1 MAPEDIAPLR
11 QTIYAL
17 ASGRGI
23 AGVAVIRLS
32 GPGSFAALAA
42 LTKNQPQA
50 EPRQMVRR
58 DLFDPES
65 GDLLDRAMAVRF
77 VAPASFT
84 GEDVVE
90 LFLHGGRAVIE
101 AVLQACGSITGLRM
115 AEPGEFTKRA
125 FLNGRLDL
133 LKAEALNDLVQAETA
148 AQRRQALG
156 QYDGRLGEVYNDWR
170 DRLIKLVAYVEA
182 EIDFTEE
189 DLPAELGQSVVLP
202 VLALKTEMD
211 QHLADGRRGER
222 LREGVSIAILGAPN
236 VGKSSLL
243 NALADRDVAIV
254 SEIAGT
260 TRDVIDVHLD
270 IGGYP
275 VIVAD
280 TAGLRKTADQI
291 EDEGIRRA
299 LARAETADLNILL
312 ADGPETAAS
321 WPQALEKIPAGD
333 IIRVVN
339 KSDLITGLEN
349 PAPLWEKAL
358 AISAKTGAGLD
369 ALLDVLEREIASRFD
384 RGEAVWLTRQRH
396 RELVASAADA
406 LTRAADGVDI
416 ELIAEDLRL
425 AIRDLGRITGR
436 VDVEDVLD
444 VIFAEFCIGK

>member
-1 MAPEDIAPLR
+1 MTPKEIAPLR

-17 ASGRGI
+17 ASGRGV

-32 GPGSFAALAA
+32 GPESFAALAA
-42 LTKNQPQA
+42 LTNNHAQA
-50 EPRQMVRR
+50 KPRQMVRR

-77 VAPASFT
+77 AAPASFT

-101 AVLQACGSITGLRM
+101 AVIAACGSIAGLRM

-125 FLNGRLDL
+125 FLNGKLDL
-133 LKAEALNDLVQAETA
+133 LKAEALNDLVQAETT

-156 QYDGRLGEVYNDWR
+156 QYDGRLGEIYDDWR
-170 DRLIKLVAYVEA
+170 DRLIKLAAYVEA

-202 VLALKTEMD
+202 IVALKTELER
-211 QHLADGRRGER
+211 HLADGRRGER

-280 TAGLRKTADQI
+280 TAGLRKTADRV

-299 LARAETADLNILL
+299 LARAEAADLKILL
-312 ADGPETAAS
+312 ADGPESASS
-321 WPQALEKIPAGD
+321 WPHELEQIPAAD

-339 KSDLITGLEN
+339 KSDLNAGLEK

-358 AISAKTGAGLD
+358 AISAKTGDGLD
-369 ALLDVLEREIASRFD
+369 TLLNVLEQQVASRFD
-384 RGEAVWLTRQRH
+384 QVGTVWLTRQRH
-396 RELVASAADA
+396 RELVASAANA
-406 LTRAADGVDI
+406 LSRAADGTDI

-436 VDVEDVLD
+436 VDVEDILD